1 MNIPDSRHIS
11 NGLTITSSGYS
22 DQPYVVR
29 NDDGSWTCL
38 MTTGSA
44 REGQHGQHI
53 IAVRSLDQGQ
63 TWTEPVE
70 IEPPDGPEASWVLP
84 FRTLFGRTYAF
95 YTYNADNLRTV
106 LADEEFCVKRVDT
119 LGKYAFK
126 YSDDDGRTWSK
137 DRRYIPVREMEIDR
151 INPYEGRVWY
161 FWGVGKPIV
170 ASGAM
175 ILGFAKVGRFG
186 HGFMVTSEGCFIR
199 SDNIMT
205 ERDPDKLHWETLPDG
220 DHGLRAPVGLVADEI
235 KPVELSDGSL
245 YCTYRSIDG
254 HSCHAYSRDDGHT
267 WTASAY
273 MTYADGRY
281 VKHPRAANFVWKLDS
296 GKYIYWYHN
305 NGGKWYEDR
314 NPVWVSGGV
323 ERDGPEGREIAWS
336 EPEILMYG
344 DDPRVRISYPDLIE
358 DGGKVFITET
368 QKVAARVHEID
379 MALLEGLWAQGEL
392 HEITTDGL
400 VLDLPT
406 DGGHMPDGAPAPPLP
421 EFSERVIVQLPEGPR
436 PGHGTHDIRAG
447 FAIDM
452 WFRLESLD
460 AGQVLVD
467 NRTETGK
474 GYSIE
479 TTTRGTIQVVLN
491 DERTESRWECD
502 PVLETGELHH
512 VAVIV
517 DGGPKVISFVI
528 DGVLNDGGEHRQFGW
543 GRFNPQ
549 FRNVPGDD
557 IIKIGPILDGKI
569 ARLRIFDR
577 YLRTSEAIANYRAG
591 L

>member
-1 MNIPDSRHIS
+1 MNIPDTRHIS
-11 NGLTITSSGYS
+11 NGLTITSSGYA

-38 MTTGSA
+38 MTTGSG
-44 REGQHGQHI
+44 REGQQGQHI
-53 IAVRSLDQGQ
+53 VAARTLDQGQ
-63 TWTEPVE
+63 TWSEPVA

-84 FRTLFGRTYAF
+84 FRTPYGRTYAF

-106 LADEEFCVKRVDT
+106 LADERFYINRVDS

-137 DRRYIPVREMEIDR
+137 DRHYIPVREMEIDR
-151 INPYEGRVWY
+151 INPYEGRVWF

-170 ASGAM
+170 AAGAM
-175 ILGFAKVGRFG
+175 ILGFSKVGRFG
-186 HGFMVTSEGCFIR
+186 HGFMVTSEGCFLR
-199 SDNIMT
+199 SDNITT
-205 ERDPDKLHWETLPDG
+205 EREPDKLRWETLPDG
-220 DHGLRAPVGLVADEI
+220 DHGLRAPGGLVADEI
-235 KPVELSDGSL
+235 KPVELSDRSL

-305 NGGKWYEDR
+305 NGGTWYEDR

-323 ERDGPEGREIAWS
+323 ERDGPDGREIAWS
-336 EPEILMYG
+336 EPEILLYG

-358 DGGKVFITET
+358 DDGRVFITET

-379 MALLEGLWAQGEL
+379 PALLEGLWAQGERR
-392 HEITTDGL
+392 EVTTDGL

-406 DGGHMPDGAPAPPLP
+406 DGGHMPDTVLAPPLP
-421 EFSERVIVQLPEGPR
+421 EFSERIIVQLPDGPR

-452 WFRLESLD
+452 WFRLDSLD
-460 AGQVLVD
+460 AGQVLLD
-467 NRTETGK
+467 NRTETGR
-474 GYSIE
+474 GYAIE
-479 TTTRGTIQVVLN
+479 TTARGTIQVVLN

-502 PVLETGELHH
+502 PVLEVGALHH

-549 FRNVPGDD
+549 FRNEPGDD
-557 IIKIGPILDGKI
+557 TIRIGQNLDGSI
-569 ARLRIFDR
+569 VGLRIYDR
-577 YLRTSEAIANYRAG
+577 YLRTSEVIANYRAG